1 MKRTTLQTQRTMN
14 KRSQQQ
20 FLHLQLSYFDIH
32 VYLWE
37 KQTKG
42 KTGKGTEI
50 DLYKHIH
57 ISSRHKLSQLPV
69 VSLQQ
74 SLGHNN

>member
-14 KRSQQQ
+14 KRIQHKQLQQQ
-20 FLHLQLSYFDIH
+20 FLHLQLSHFDRH

-42 KTGKGTEI
+42 NTGKGTEI
-50 DLYKHIH
+50 ELYKHIH
-57 ISSRHKLSQLPV
+57 ISSLSQR
-69 VSLQQ
+69 QEK
-74 SLGHNN
+74 